1 MNACTDEKLEAYILK
16 IKESNNSNNKLLN
29 YKKATTRLNELKS
42 EYNKLC
48 QVLKKNKSKK
58 SNSESENKTSIE
70 KISTELN
77 KISEELD
84 HENCD
89 MLKLIDNYV
98 QYKLL
103 LDNLEIDSEKIK
115 NELFKVNLSKNKIN
129 IIKLNPK
136 EIL

>member
-1 MNACTDEKLEAYILK
+1 MNVCTDEKLETYILK

-29 YKKATTRLNELKS
+29 YKKATSRLNELKS

-48 QVLKKNKSKK
+48 EALKKNKSKK
-58 SNSESENKTSIE
+58 SNNDSENKTSIE
-70 KISTELN
+70 KISNELN
-77 KISEELD
+77 KISEELES
-84 HENCD
+84 ENCD

-129 IIKLNPK
+129 IVKLDPK
-136 EIL
+136 DVL